1 MKTEEFVDL
10 LEQRQL
16 VPASIVRQVRE
27 KISKGDRRIT
37 ARSLL
42 KYLVKKELLTHSQ
55 AKQLLQTTLT
65 VSPSAESSILG
76 IAELPETPAEES
88 LRRKSEQ
95 VPLEEVIPTLTP
107 VDPA

>member
-27 KISKGDRRIT
+27 KIRKGDRRIT

-42 KYLVKKELLTHSQ
+42 KYLVKKELLNHSQ

-65 VSPSAESSILG
+65 VSPSAE
-76 IAELPETPAEES
+76 
-88 LRRKSEQ
+88 
-95 VPLEEVIPTLTP
+95 
-107 VDPA
+107 